1 MDYVLVAENEEEPP
15 IELPLED
22 DQTLLLSTVDA
33 QFPGASGIKFMNP
46 STGAPRGVRL
56 ASKRFHPP
64 ANDGGWGDR
73 TYYCV
78 FPKGAEKRKK
88 SVELGEDGEPLAK
101 EPKTMPTPKC
111 TDLIVLGLPWET
123 TEENLKKYFEENFGE
138 TTLTQ
143 IKMSKG
149 GKSRGFGFV
158 RFVEYDIQKKV
169 LGSRHLI
176 DGRWCDVSLP
186 PSARMGSP
194 KIFVG
199 RLTNEI
205 ETSHLREYFSKLGE
219 VTDCFIPKPFRGFG
233 FVTFLDPEVAK
244 LACKMENHTIQG
256 VNAHVETASP
266 KPAANQQPPMQEGRF
281 RGGGRDVRG
290 GGMRDRGGDYGGSVW
305 DYEPRGRPDRYN
317 GGGGGGGGRGNDRS
331 DSWQQGGFG
340 RGDDTYLDSGR
351 GGGGGGGGASSGGG
365 INLRGVSP
373 SRLISAIKDAGLADA
388 LGLGPGGTSGGS
400 TGYSNRGGFSDDRDM
415 AGNGYGRSF
424 SGGASSRFNTSN
436 SSPGGNW
443 GGYDSSKLQGSKPET

>member
-1 MDYVLVAENEEEPP
+1 MDYVLVAESEEEPP
-15 IELPLED
+15 IELPLEE
-22 DQTLLLSTVDA
+22 DQTLLLTTVDA
-33 QFPGASGIKFMNP
+33 QFPGASGIKFINP

-78 FPKGAEKRKK
+78 FPKGTEKRKRQ
-88 SVELGEDGEPLAK
+88 VDEEGAPVAK
-101 EPKTMPTPKC
+101 EAKVVPQPKC

-143 IKMSKG
+143 IKMSKA
-149 GKSRGFGFV
+149 GKSRGFGFI
-158 RFVEYDIQKKV
+158 RFVDYEVQKKV
-169 LGSRHLI
+169 LSSRHLI

-186 PSARMGSP
+186 PSARQGSP
-194 KIFVG
+194 KVFVG

-205 ETSHLREYFSKLGE
+205 ETSHLREYFSTLGE

-244 LACKMENHTIQG
+244 LACKMENHMVEG
-256 VNAHVETASP
+256 VNVHVETASP
-266 KPAANQQPPMQEGRF
+266 KPAPNQQPPIQDGRF
-281 RGGGRDVRG
+281 KGGGRDMRG
-290 GGMRDRGGDYGGSVW
+290 GGMRDRSGDYGGNVW
-305 DYEPRGRPDRYN
+305 DYQPRSRPDRF
-317 GGGGGGGGRGNDRS
+317 GGGGGGRGDMDRGS
-331 DSWQQGGFG
+331 SWGQQGGFG

-351 GGGGGGGGASSGGG
+351 GGGGGGSGGASGGG

-388 LGLGPGGTSGGS
+388 LGLVGSGGGS
-400 TGYSNRGGFSDDRDM
+400 GGGGYSNRGGFSDDRDM
-415 AGNGYGRSF
+415 AGNGYGRSY
-424 SGGASSRFNTSN
+424 SGAGASRFSTST
-436 SSPGGNW
+436 SSPKNW
-443 GGYDSSKLQGSKPET
+443 GGYDRYDR

>member
-205 ETSHLREYFSKLGE
+205 ETSHLRKYTSVSGRKSQTASFRNHSEAS
-219 VTDCFIPKPFRGFG
+219 DRHIPR
-233 FVTFLDPEVAK
+233 PEVAK
-244 LACKMENHTIQG
+244 WLAKWRPHTIQG
-256 VNAHVETASP
+256 SERPRETASP
-266 KPAANQQPPMQEGRF
+266 KPAANQQPPMQ
-281 RGGGRDVRG
+281 
-290 GGMRDRGGDYGGSVW
+290 
-305 DYEPRGRPDRYN
+305 
-317 GGGGGGGGRGNDRS
+317 
-331 DSWQQGGFG
+331 
-340 RGDDTYLDSGR
+340 
-351 GGGGGGGGASSGGG
+351 
-365 INLRGVSP
+365 
-373 SRLISAIKDAGLADA
+373 
-388 LGLGPGGTSGGS
+388 
-400 TGYSNRGGFSDDRDM
+400 
-415 AGNGYGRSF
+415 
-424 SGGASSRFNTSN
+424 
-436 SSPGGNW
+436 
-443 GGYDSSKLQGSKPET
+443 